1 MLCGNRK
8 WKERLKMDKEAIRKT
23 FFQIE
28 QTKRKAVQNYLR
40 EIGLT
45 PGQGQARIL
54 QYLAGHEP
62 VTQKKLAQECDLDVT
77 TLSRVLDRLEKEGY
91 LTRMP
96 NPECRRSYLV
106 ALTQAGYEKADEVKV
121 GFSRLEEKMCAGL
134 TEEEGETLLALLK
147 KVQKQRL

>member
-1 MLCGNRK
+1 
-8 WKERLKMDKEAIRKT
+8 MDREAIRKT

-121 GFSRLEEKMCAGL
+121 ETDNRSRCAF
-134 TEEEGETLLALLK
+134 
-147 KVQKQRL
+147 R

>member
-1 MLCGNRK
+1 MKTDNGLH
-8 WKERLKMDKEAIRKT
+8 RLVYEYY
-23 FFQIE
+23 E
-28 QTKRKAVQNYLR
+28 
-40 EIGLT
+40 
-45 PGQGQARIL
+45 ARI
-54 QYLAGHEP
+54 QYGFYSYGDRLPSIPQICGIFQMAPATVRSALA
-62 VTQKKLAQECDLDVT
+62 L
-77 TLSRVLDRLEKEGY
+77 LEKEGY